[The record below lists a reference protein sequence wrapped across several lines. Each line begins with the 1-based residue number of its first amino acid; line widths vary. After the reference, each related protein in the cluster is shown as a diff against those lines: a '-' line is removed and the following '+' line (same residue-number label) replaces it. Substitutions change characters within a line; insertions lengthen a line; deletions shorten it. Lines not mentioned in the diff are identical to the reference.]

1 MKKIIPFYSVLLV
14 FYSIVMLV
22 FILVGSHGRII
33 LANAETLQYLGIAS
47 AFIITSIVLFFSRK
61 GIIKRWGAMV
71 MIFFNII
78 TIVLLCYQM
87 NLLYPERFTV
97 LSAFI
102 LGLHILGLILGV
114 SITFN
119 IIINLNRNS

>member
-22 FILVGSHGRII
+22 FILAGSHGRII
-33 LANAETLQYLGIAS
+33 LANAETLQYLGIAL
-47 AFIITSIVLFFSRK
+47 AFIITSIVLFVSRK

-97 LSAFI
+97 LSTFI
-102 LGLHILGLILGV
+102 LGLHLLGLILGV